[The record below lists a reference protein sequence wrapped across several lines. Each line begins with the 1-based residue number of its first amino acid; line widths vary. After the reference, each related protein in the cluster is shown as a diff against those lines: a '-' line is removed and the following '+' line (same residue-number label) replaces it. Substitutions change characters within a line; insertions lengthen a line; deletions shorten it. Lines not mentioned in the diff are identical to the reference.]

1 MKKILFALLIAASLA
16 PAAQAQNTTS
26 NNGAASSPVLSQEL
40 GLGTTL
46 SDGYTRVKYGANNLY
61 KKLGAYALYE
71 FKGATSTKAKY
82 STLIL
87 GANYFYNAHWGA
99 FAGLGL
105 SYGRKEMGISYRT
118 TKYGGIDLGY
128 SSSVG
133 ATVTILYPIYTKK

>member
-26 NNGAASSPVLSQEL
+26 NNGAAGSPVLTQEL

-46 SDGYTRVKYGANNLY
+46 NDGYTRVKYGANNLY
-61 KKLGAYALYE
+61 KKFGAYGLYE

-105 SYGRKEMGISYRT
+105 SNGRKEMGISYRT
-118 TKYGGIDLGY
+118 AKYGGIDLGY

-133 ATVTILYPIYTKK
+133 ATVTILYPIYKKK